1 MKQTGKRGRDAE
13 VAASANSS
21 NVRSSSRL
29 ASVSSN
35 TPTRNTSAASSS
47 SSSSSSSS
55 VDLTDNSTSRYV
67 DDNGAS
73 LPGRTFRRV
82 TSELPPR
89 CTVEPRPPPPTATA
103 GSSAPA
109 SSSKTSQTQNDDEG
123 ERFSVTSNWKH
134 WDSVS
139 PERQQQIVKAVTRLF
154 LFKAGRKEAV
164 DRNEVATCLQ
174 QLDEQSD
181 YRKHAAVAMDLAS
194 KQLQSLFDL
203 RIVAWNSVT
212 GTKAKGFSN
221 PVLGTVHYHLFI
233 PFVGVLFRV
242 VVFSHLLVT

>member
-1 MKQTGKRGRDAE
+1 MKQTGKRGRDVE
-13 VAASANSS
+13 AAAGVNSS

-35 TPTRNTSAASSS
+35 TPTRNARTTSSS

-55 VDLTDNSTSRYV
+55 VDLTDINTSRYV

-73 LPGRTFRRV
+73 LPGRTFRRLA
-82 TSELPPR
+82 SELPPR
-89 CTVEPRPPPPTATA
+89 CLVEPRPPPAAAST
-103 GSSAPA
+103 GSSASASA
-109 SSSKTSQTQNDDEG
+109 SSSKNDDEG
-123 ERFSVTSNWKH
+123 ERFSVTNNWKH
-134 WDSVS
+134 WDNVS

-164 DRNEVATCLQ
+164 DRTEVALCLQ

-212 GTKAKGFSN
+212 GTKSKGFSN
-221 PVLGTVHYHLFI
+221 PVIGSYSY
-233 PFVGVLFRV
+233 R
-242 VVFSHLLVT
+242 SLVCCILSLALCANV